1 VVVVM
6 IMVMGVIVDVDVD
19 VVVVVVVVRIMVMMK
34 AVVVLVHVIYCLE
47 LLVIMIDNLGF
58 LLKYEIVEVV
68 VLMLLMMGQ
77 WVHLPT

>member
-1 VVVVM
+1 
-6 IMVMGVIVDVDVD
+6 
-19 VVVVVVVVRIMVMMK
+19 MMK